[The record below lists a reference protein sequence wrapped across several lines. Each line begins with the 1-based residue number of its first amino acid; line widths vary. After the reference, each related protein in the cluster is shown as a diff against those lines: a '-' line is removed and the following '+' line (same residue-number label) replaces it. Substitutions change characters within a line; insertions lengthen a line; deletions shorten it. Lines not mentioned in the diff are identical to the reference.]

1 MMASI
6 ACSLHLRPTCV
17 LTPSR
22 TLGVD
27 PLSCYLL
34 HQGICPRDNNH
45 IREPHCSSDGNS
57 YQCPQNPSDL
67 HEQCNNL
74 FLEQDTRA
82 FVVSLFEPT
91 PPLLNSLQDWSLYHY
106 PHEMHLHQ
114 QCWSEQGHE
123 GIVHQVYQFHEKR
136 DDVKKEVLS
145 IITQPTELVL
155 RYRR

>member
-1 MMASI
+1 MRSAISRCSNEKRQYAPALIQILHLLRTRYGYSLDGVSRSHPRASSTWSSLHRTTLMMASI

-82 FVVSLFEPT
+82 FVVSLFEST
-91 PPLLNSLQDWSLYHY
+91 PPLLNSLQD
-106 PHEMHLHQ
+106 
-114 QCWSEQGHE
+114 
-123 GIVHQVYQFHEKR
+123 
-136 DDVKKEVLS
+136 
-145 IITQPTELVL
+145 
-155 RYRR
+155 